1 MNVLLVNGSPHEK
14 SSTYTALCEV
24 ARGLN
29 EQGVDAELFWI
40 GDRALPPCS
49 GCNVCRS
56 KLGKCKFDDCV
67 NVLEE
72 RIKTTDGFVFGTPVH
87 FGGICGNMTCFMD
100 RFFYSTPRHWLRY
113 KPMAAVVCTRRSGA
127 SAAWD
132 QMNKYLSVAETPI
145 IARGWNTIHGTT
157 PQEVREDKEG
167 MVCMRSIGR
176 SMAYI
181 IKCLSAGR
189 NARISVPEQE
199 PIALMN
205 FIR

>member
-14 SSTYTALCEV
+14 GSTYTALCEV

-72 RIKTTDGFVFGTPVH
+72 RIKTTDGFVFLYTGPFWRH
-87 FGGICGNMTCFMD
+87 MRKYDMLYGSFLL
-100 RFFYSTPRHWLRY
+100 FYSTPLASVQTHGCRRLYTKIRRFCGMGSDEQISVGCGNANYCPRLEHH
-113 KPMAAVVCTRRSGA
+113 TR
-127 SAAWD
+127 D
-132 QMNKYLSVAETPI
+132 
-145 IARGWNTIHGTT
+145 H
-157 PQEVREDKEG
+157 
-167 MVCMRSIGR
+167 
-176 SMAYI
+176 
-181 IKCLSAGR
+181 SAGS
-189 NARISVPEQE
+189 A
-199 PIALMN
+199 
-205 FIR
+205 